1 MHPVDPVRVQS
12 LHSVHDGADGPL
24 VGEDPD
30 LGSTGTSRSQGFR
43 SRRGLVTGLDE
54 EVGWEQALRL
64 LLEEHHRIPVV
75 DVRRLQEAQLVL
87 T

>member
-30 LGSTGTSRSQGFR
+30 LGRYRHISLPRFSVTTGAG
-43 SRRGLVTGLDE
+43 
-54 EVGWEQALRL
+54 
-64 LLEEHHRIPVV
+64 HR
-75 DVRRLQEAQLVL
+75 AG
-87 T
+87 